1 MIQRAFGAATVIVE
15 AFLKWSETARVADR
29 AKAANALAR
38 AYIRSGMG
46 PDEKRAAMMAMTYLL
61 DDPSPKVRL
70 ALAEALSTSSDVP
83 RSIIL
88 SLAEDQAE
96 ISATVI
102 MNSPVMTDDDFIEL
116 AGRGDSFRRSLIAS
130 RPQVSRLVSAAIA
143 AVGDEPEI
151 VLLLENRDNQFA
163 AATLRNIARRHG
175 KSSEVRSLL
184 LDQGDLPAD
193 VRHLLMQ
200 EVSEALSSHDLVR
213 AIIGE
218 GRAARIT
225 REANEVG
232 TLLIAGR
239 AEEADIPAL
248 VEHLRAGCQ
257 LTPAFLMHALCA
269 GRVDF
274 IASVLVNLTGIED
287 RLMVRASSV
296 VLTGA
301 GAVRANGGD
310 GENGHQNDCA
320 GGTGAGMGGG
330 GGGGGG
336 AVRLT
341 ALVSATVLQATAM
354 PGPGVRAHGGG
365 GGFCGATSQDYAAGE
380 GGNGRV
386 SIVAPMV
393 MGASF
398 PAHTTD

>member
-287 RLMVRASSV
+287 RRVRA
-296 VLTGA
+296 VLSTSRMH
-301 GAVRANGGD
+301 AVRALF
-310 GENGHQNDCA
+310 E
-320 GGTGAGMGGG
+320 
-330 GGGGGG
+330 
-336 AVRLT
+336 
-341 ALVSATVLQATAM
+341 
-354 PGPGVRAHGGG
+354 
-365 GGFCGATSQDYAAGE
+365 AAGLHRSISTVFVE
-380 GGNGRV
+380 ATLLLRRAARSASPTEQSIAAELLKRFRSSNGQRT
-386 SIVAPMV
+386 A
-393 MGASF
+393 ASDLMDQVEKLVISEQRQI
-398 PAHTTD
+398 ARSYAVEAVLAA

>member
-163 AATLRNIARRHG
+163 AGTLRDIARRHG

-287 RLMVRASSV
+287 RRVRA
-296 VLTGA
+296 VLSTSRMH
-301 GAVRANGGD
+301 AVRALF
-310 GENGHQNDCA
+310 E
-320 GGTGAGMGGG
+320 
-330 GGGGGG
+330 
-336 AVRLT
+336 
-341 ALVSATVLQATAM
+341 
-354 PGPGVRAHGGG
+354 
-365 GGFCGATSQDYAAGE
+365 AAGLHRSISTVFVE
-380 GGNGRV
+380 ATLLLRRAARSASPTEQSIAAELLKRFRSSNGQRT
-386 SIVAPMV
+386 A
-393 MGASF
+393 ASDLMDQVEKLVISEQRQI
-398 PAHTTD
+398 ARSYAVEAVLAA

>member
-70 ALAEALSTSSDVP
+70 ALAEALSTASDVP

-287 RLMVRASSV
+287 RRVRA
-296 VLTGA
+296 VLSTSRMH
-301 GAVRANGGD
+301 AVRALF
-310 GENGHQNDCA
+310 EAA
-320 GGTGAGMGGG
+320 GLHRSISTVFVEATLLLRR
-330 GGGGGG
+330 
-336 AVRLT
+336 AARS
-341 ALVSATVLQATAM
+341 ASATEQSIAAELLKRFRSSNGQRTAASDLMDQVEKLVISEQRQIARSYAVEAVL
-354 PGPGVRAHGGG
+354 
-365 GGFCGATSQDYAAGE
+365 AA
-380 GGNGRV
+380 
-386 SIVAPMV
+386 
-393 MGASF
+393 
-398 PAHTTD
+398 

>member
-70 ALAEALSTSSDVP
+70 ALAEALATSSDVP

-163 AATLRNIARRHG
+163 AATLRDIARRHG

-287 RLMVRASSV
+287 RRVRA
-296 VLTGA
+296 VLSTSRMH
-301 GAVRANGGD
+301 AVRALF
-310 GENGHQNDCA
+310 E
-320 GGTGAGMGGG
+320 
-330 GGGGGG
+330 
-336 AVRLT
+336 
-341 ALVSATVLQATAM
+341 
-354 PGPGVRAHGGG
+354 
-365 GGFCGATSQDYAAGE
+365 AAGLHRSISTVFVE
-380 GGNGRV
+380 ATLLLRRAARSASPTEQSIAAELLKRFRSSNGQRT
-386 SIVAPMV
+386 A
-393 MGASF
+393 ASDLMDQVEKLVISEQRQI
-398 PAHTTD
+398 ARSYAVEAVLAA

>member
-287 RLMVRASSV
+287 RRVRA
-296 VLTGA
+296 VLSTSRMH
-301 GAVRANGGD
+301 AVRALF
-310 GENGHQNDCA
+310 E
-320 GGTGAGMGGG
+320 
-330 GGGGGG
+330 
-336 AVRLT
+336 
-341 ALVSATVLQATAM
+341 
-354 PGPGVRAHGGG
+354 
-365 GGFCGATSQDYAAGE
+365 AAGLHRSISTVFVE
-380 GGNGRV
+380 ATLLLRRAARSASAAEQSIAAELLKRFRSSNGQRT
-386 SIVAPMV
+386 A
-393 MGASF
+393 ASDLMDQVEKLVISEQRQI
-398 PAHTTD
+398 ARSYAVEAVLAA

>member
-70 ALAEALSTSSDVP
+70 ALAEALSTASDVP

-163 AATLRNIARRHG
+163 AATLRDIARRHG

-287 RLMVRASSV
+287 RRVRA
-296 VLTGA
+296 VLSTSRMH
-301 GAVRANGGD
+301 AVRALF
-310 GENGHQNDCA
+310 EAA
-320 GGTGAGMGGG
+320 GLHRSISTVFVEATLLLRR
-330 GGGGGG
+330 
-336 AVRLT
+336 AARS
-341 ALVSATVLQATAM
+341 ASATEQSIAAELLKRFRSSNGQRTAASDLMDQVEKLVISEQRQIARSYAVEAVL
-354 PGPGVRAHGGG
+354 
-365 GGFCGATSQDYAAGE
+365 AA
-380 GGNGRV
+380 
-386 SIVAPMV
+386 
-393 MGASF
+393 
-398 PAHTTD
+398 

>member
-1 MIQRAFGAATVIVE
+1 MSLGGRFDPPREWGNTVIVE

-38 AYIRSGMG
+38 AYLRSSMG
-46 PDEKRAAMMAMTYLL
+46 TEEKRAAQMAMTYLL

-70 ALAEALSTSSDVP
+70 ALAEALATAPDVP
-83 RSIIL
+83 RALIL

-116 AGRGDSFRRSLIAS
+116 AGRGDSFRRSLIAA

-143 AVGDEPEI
+143 AIGDEPEI
-151 VLLLENRDNQFA
+151 VILLENRDKEFA
-163 AATLRNIARRHG
+163 GATLRDIARRHG
-175 KSSEVRSLL
+175 KSTEVRSLL
-184 LDQGDLPAD
+184 LERDDLPAD

-200 EVSEALSSHDLVR
+200 EVSEALSSHHLIR

-218 GRAARIT
+218 GRAARIA
-225 REANEVG
+225 REANEIG
-232 TLLIAGR
+232 TLMIAGR

-248 VEHLRAGCQ
+248 VEHLRAGCR

-287 RLMVRASSV
+287 RRVRA
-296 VLTGA
+296 VLSTSRMH
-301 GAVRANGGD
+301 AVRALFEAAGLHRSISTVFVEATLLLRRAAQTAGTPELSIAAQLLQRFRSGNGTRSAASD
-310 GENGHQNDCA
+310 LMDQVEKLVIAEQRQLA
-320 GGTGAGMGGG
+320 RSY
-330 GGGGGG
+330 
-336 AVRLT
+336 AVE
-341 ALVSATVLQATAM
+341 TVL
-354 PGPGVRAHGGG
+354 
-365 GGFCGATSQDYAAGE
+365 AA
-380 GGNGRV
+380 
-386 SIVAPMV
+386 
-393 MGASF
+393 
-398 PAHTTD
+398 

>member
-287 RLMVRASSV
+287 RRVRA
-296 VLTGA
+296 VLSTSRMH
-301 GAVRANGGD
+301 AVRALF
-310 GENGHQNDCA
+310 EAA
-320 GGTGAGMGGG
+320 GLHRSISTVFVEATLLLRR
-330 GGGGGG
+330 
-336 AVRLT
+336 AARS
-341 ALVSATVLQATAM
+341 ASATEQSIAAELLKRFRSSNGQRTAASDLMDQVEKLVISEQRQIARSYAVEAVL
-354 PGPGVRAHGGG
+354 
-365 GGFCGATSQDYAAGE
+365 AA
-380 GGNGRV
+380 
-386 SIVAPMV
+386 
-393 MGASF
+393 
-398 PAHTTD
+398 